1 MMKECHETKVSDR
14 LTLEVSVYEDG
25 YVFVSLVDEF
35 GWEIASA
42 DGTAYNG
49 NTAGLVSALKDV
61 LVSQYGE

>member
-1 MMKECHETKVSDR
+1 MMKECHETKVSER

-25 YVFVSLVDEF
+25 YVFVSLVDEL
-35 GWEIASA
+35 GWEVASIDAIAQN
-42 DGTAYNG
+42 D